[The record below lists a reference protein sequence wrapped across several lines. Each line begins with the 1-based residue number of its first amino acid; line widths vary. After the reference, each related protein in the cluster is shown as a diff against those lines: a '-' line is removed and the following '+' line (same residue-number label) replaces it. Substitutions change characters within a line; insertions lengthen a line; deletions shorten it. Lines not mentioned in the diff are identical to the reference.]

1 MDSRWNQFYIFK
13 LKQVKGEFLFQEK
26 AASLFKRT
34 LYFKLEFLK
43 EAYIKIQ
50 NDTYLGIHQSLN
62 QKKYSLGD
70 ISGLEFI
77 NVENLERFWYPLFI
91 LDGTK
96 GTYKKYDSNK
106 SSLCII
112 DNIFLKKSYI

>member
-1 MDSRWNQFYIFK
+1 MEVLPLVGFP
-13 LKQVKGEFLFQEK
+13 VLFQILLMLVYN
-26 AASLFKRT
+26 S
-34 LYFKLEFLK
+34 
-43 EAYIKIQ
+43 Q
-50 NDTYLGIHQSLN
+50 
-62 QKKYSLGD
+62 
-70 ISGLEFI
+70 I

-112 DNIFLKKSYI
+112 DNIFFKKSYI